1 MEQEPPNAENT
12 EIEDSRAEFIRL
24 SNAGE
29 IKQSESYLKKASGKV
44 IMKIRREYIVAQR
57 EKANAVLAEA
67 LIEKLSNLMEA
78 INMVDSGNELREEL
92 NKDKLFRSDVKSV
105 VAKLSPYVPYL
116 GIVSGGVTTVKHV
129 YRKTPSEEEPPK
141 KEEPEEASVE
151 YGKNYSP

>member
-12 EIEDSRAEFIRL
+12 EIEDSRAELIRL

-44 IMKIRREYIVAQR
+44 ITKVRREYITAQR
-57 EKANAVLAEA
+57 EKANVVLAEA
-67 LIEKLSNLMEA
+67 LIEKFSNLMES

-92 NKDKLFRSDVKSV
+92 NQDKLFKSDVKSV
-105 VAKLSPYVPYL
+105 VAKLSPYIPYL

-129 YRKTPSEEEPPK
+129 YRRTPEQPPSEEG
-141 KEEPEEASVE
+141 PETDDQA
-151 YGKNYSP
+151 